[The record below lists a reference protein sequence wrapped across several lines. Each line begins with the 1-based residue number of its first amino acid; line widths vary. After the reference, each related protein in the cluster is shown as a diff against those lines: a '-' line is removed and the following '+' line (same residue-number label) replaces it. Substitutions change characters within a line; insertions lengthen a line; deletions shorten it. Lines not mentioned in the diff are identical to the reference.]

1 MTMQKETL
9 EHDTKVVI
17 YSEKTKELTK
27 EVFIYLQDLNGDGE
41 LFFNV
46 DYEVEHKNGS
56 FENGNGMESLDI
68 ILDAYGFEDYNK
80 LSSYFRYMYEN
91 DKDAFSK
98 IINDVK
104 SKGVNLSVDESEG
117 FQGANGFSMWG
128 GF

>member
-1 MTMQKETL
+1 MAHLRT
-9 EHDTKVVI
+9 
-17 YSEKTKELTK
+17 
-27 EVFIYLQDLNGDGE
+27 
-41 LFFNV
+41 
-46 DYEVEHKNGS
+46 
-56 FENGNGMESLDI
+56 GMESLDI

-98 IINDVK
+98 IISDVK

-117 FQGANGFSMWG
+117 FQGADGFSMWG